1 MVRLYL
7 ALSETGI
14 LSSKVSVL
22 FRIATSNEWEFLL
35 PTFNVDFFICIL
47 YFIHSNRC
55 VKVKVAQLCL
65 TLCHPMDYTVH
76 GQNTGVDSCSLLQG
90 IFPTQGS
97 NLGLPH
103 CRWILYQLNHKGSPR
118 ILEWVAYPFFS
129 ASLQPRNWI
138 GVSWIAGRFF
148 TNWAIRK
155 AIIITSVKFS
165 SVQFSRSVVSDS
177 LRPHESQHARPPCS
191 SPSPRVHSDSRPSSP
206 WCHPAIS

>member
-47 YFIHSNRC
+47 YFSHSNRC

-76 GQNTGVDSCSLLQG
+76 GQNTGVGTCSLPQG
-90 IFPTQGS
+90 TFPIQES
-97 NLGLPH
+97 NPGLLLY
-103 CRWILYQLNHKGSPR
+103 RQILYQLRHQRSPV
-118 ILEWVAYPFFS
+118 WD
-129 ASLQPRNWI
+129 W
-138 GVSWIAGRFF
+138 F
-148 TNWAIRK
+148 TFIFK
-155 AIIITSVKFS
+155 AIFVRYGLLGWHFFVYEWGVCVGLIYFS
-165 SVQFSRSVVSDS
+165 WFVFSELFGCGGWHHQQFYTVLSKY
-177 LRPHESQHARPPCS
+177 
-191 SPSPRVHSDSRPSSP
+191 
-206 WCHPAIS
+206 

>member
-47 YFIHSNRC
+47 YFSHSNRC

-103 CRWILYQLNHKGSPR
+103 CRWILYQLNHKRSPR
-118 ILEWVAYPFFS
+118 ILEWVAYPFS
-129 ASLQPRNWI
+129 RKSSQPRNWTR
-138 GVSWIAGRFF
+138 VSRIAGGFF
-148 TNWAIRK
+148 ISWATKEALIY
-155 AIIITSVKFS
+155 AQIYQIIMLCIIW
-165 SVQFSRSVVSDS
+165 Q
-177 LRPHESQHARPPCS
+177 C
-191 SPSPRVHSDSRPSSP
+191 
-206 WCHPAIS
+206 CCCCC